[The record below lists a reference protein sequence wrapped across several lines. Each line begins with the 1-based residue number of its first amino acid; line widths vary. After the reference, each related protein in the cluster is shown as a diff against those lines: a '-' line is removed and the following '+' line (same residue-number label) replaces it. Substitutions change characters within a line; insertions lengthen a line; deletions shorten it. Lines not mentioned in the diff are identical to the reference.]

1 VINLLHFVRRNNNDT
16 KGREYG
22 NTTAFACLSVLIGQ
36 VVTAVPDISIHNET
50 SHFNCVDRNT
60 AAGGNLDKW

>member
-1 VINLLHFVRRNNNDT
+1 MSLLNFVRRINNDT

-22 NTTAFACLSVLIGQ
+22 NTTAFAYLSVLIGQ

-50 SHFNCVDRNT
+50 PYFNCVDRNT